1 MADYNRDE
9 MRRQELRI
17 TSAETKKKPI
27 VKAAHLDIEIDID
40 DDLFLKVAKAAHE
53 RDITINTMINNIIK
67 DKLHDQI
74 INLNITLNL
83 NSWPNISDS
92 F

>member
-9 MRRQELRI
+9 MQRQELRI
-17 TSAETKKKPI
+17 TSAEPKKKPTEK
-27 VKAAHLDIEIDID
+27 VDIEIDIS

-67 DKLHDQI
+67 DKLYD
-74 INLNITLNL
+74 LNYKFEHNPKPQFLAENK
-83 NSWPNISDS
+83 
-92 F
+92 

>member
-17 TSAETKKKPI
+17 TSADPKKKPI

-40 DDLFLKVAKAAHE
+40 DDLFLKVAKQAHE
-53 RDITINTMINNIIK
+53 RDITFNNMVLSIIK
-67 DKLHDQI
+67 DGLKDAEYRFEH
-74 INLNITLNL
+74 
-83 NSWPNISDS
+83 NSKPQFLAENK
-92 F
+92 

>member
-9 MRRQELRI
+9 MQRQELRI
-17 TSAETKKKPI
+17 TSAEPKKKPTEK
-27 VKAAHLDIEIDID
+27 VDIEIDIS

-67 DKLHDQI
+67 DKLHDLDYKFEHNPKPQFLAE
-74 INLNITLNL
+74 NK
-83 NSWPNISDS
+83 
-92 F
+92 

>member
-17 TSAETKKKPI
+17 TSAEPKKKPI

-53 RDITINTMINNIIK
+53 RVITINTMINNFFN
-67 DKLHDQI
+67 DKLHDLDYKFEHNPKPQFLAE
-74 INLNITLNL
+74 NK
-83 NSWPNISDS
+83 
-92 F
+92 

>member
-67 DKLHDQI
+67 DKLHDLDYKFEHNPKPQFLAE
-74 INLNITLNL
+74 NK
-83 NSWPNISDS
+83 
-92 F
+92 